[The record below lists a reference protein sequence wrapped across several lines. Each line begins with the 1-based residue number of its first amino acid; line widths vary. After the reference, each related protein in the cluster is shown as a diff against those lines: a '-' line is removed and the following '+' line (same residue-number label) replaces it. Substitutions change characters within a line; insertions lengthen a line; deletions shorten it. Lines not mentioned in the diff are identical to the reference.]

1 MNKNELLATYWSG
14 PEIFTNALILLHLA
28 GALALGLLVGYE
40 RAYHGRAAGMR
51 TYGLVCMA
59 SAALTILAGYPDFW
73 YGGGNAGL
81 LAPVDPTRII
91 QGVVTGIG
99 FLGAGV
105 IMREGFNIS
114 GLTTAASIWASSA
127 IGILVGVGFY
137 LAAMGLAFFSSMIM
151 IYLNRI
157 ESFLPARHAVAVRV
171 VERFREAR
179 MLVRQRGEQLHRLFL
194 HAGVLGVLEGHVG
207 EGTLH
212 RRQCQVR
219 AGVDQLARGRQGQ
232 RVAGEGI
239 GRVAVGVARELVEHQ
254 QARQHAAWA
263 ERIPFAQAARHRLG
277 DGGIKALADLRVE
290 GVVLAEPFGTL
301 LAVAF
306 VRRRQEPEIEDI
318 LRLYVCCFH
327 GCSGFGECR
336 YLI

>member
-1 MNKNELLATYWSG
+1 MPSHHLFATYWS
-14 PEIFTNALILLHLA
+14 ENQLYTNGLILLHLA

-73 YGGGNAGL
+73 YGGGASGF

-157 ESFLPARHAVAVRV
+157 ESFLPARHAVAVRMRFKPDFLPREEGLRQAAL
-171 VERFREAR
+171 ERGYEIAGSSLTISSDNGCQEWRFVALALSRKSGAP
-179 MLVRQRGEQLHRLFL
+179 LHEL
-194 HAGVLGVLEGHVG
+194 
-207 EGTLH
+207 
-212 RRQCQVR
+212 
-219 AGVDQLARGRQGQ
+219 
-232 RVAGEGI
+232 AGE
-239 GRVAVGVARELVEHQ
+239 L
-254 QARQHAAWA
+254 AA
-263 ERIPFAQAARHRLG
+263 F
-277 DGGIKALADLRVE
+277 E
-290 GVVLAEPFGTL
+290 GVE
-301 LAVAF
+301 AF
-306 VRRRQEPEIEDI
+306 QLSHARN
-318 LRLYVCCFH
+318 
-327 GCSGFGECR
+327 
-336 YLI
+336 